1 MIDGS
6 ERLRTNNFGIAVTS
20 PAPQVVP
27 SRCQLAQRIAG
38 ADAKSG
44 WFRQHGGARHAS
56 AAAAVGIH
64 QQVVEQMAPSGPVPQ
79 MVVRI
84 DNRQF

>member
-20 PAPQVVP
+20 PAPQVGP
-27 SRCQLAQRIAG
+27 SRYQLAQRIAG

-44 WFRQHGGARHAS
+44 WFRQHRGARHAS
-56 AAAAVGIH
+56 AAAGGRGLRAVGRGGLAT
-64 QQVVEQMAPSGPVPQ
+64 VS
-79 MVVRI
+79 
-84 DNRQF
+84 